1 MLSEDGKKIVAVL
14 IRATKYLVSLLEKLH
29 KGEEV

>member
-14 IRATKYLVSLLEKLH
+14 LRGFKFLVSLLEKLH